1 MDNESPVTDLV
12 ASRGPIV
19 YVEDLSRPAVHDAD
33 RHHLERVLRLRPGD
47 TVVLCD
53 GRGSWRAASFGPS
66 LGWSA
71 DEQHQPRTE
80 PELTISVALPKGD
93 RADWLVQK
101 VTEIGIDRILVI
113 EADHSVVRWERSKVS
128 RQLERLARIVRAAA
142 AQSRRAWLPEVAG
155 PMTVDAAAQQP
166 GSVLAVPG
174 GGPISS
180 AHRNVMI
187 GPEGGWSATETGR
200 GLPTIGLGP
209 QVLRVETAATAAGTL
224 LVALRSGLVLP
235 PVAAPENAFG
245 G

>member
-1 MDNESPVTDLV
+1 MFSESPLTDLA
-12 ASRGPIV
+12 ASRGPVV
-19 YVEDLSRPAVHDAD
+19 YVEDLSSPALAAED
-33 RHHLERVLRLRPGD
+33 RHHLERVLRLRSGD
-47 TVVLCD
+47 TVLLSD

-66 LGWSA
+66 LSWIA
-71 DEQHQPRTE
+71 DGHHQDRAE

-93 RADWLVQK
+93 RADWLMQK

-113 EADHSVVRWERSKVS
+113 EADHSVVRWDRSKAP

-142 AQSRRAWLPEVAG
+142 AQSRRAWLPVVAG
-155 PMTVDAAAQQP
+155 PMTVEAAAQQP
-166 GSVLAVPG
+166 GSALAVPG
-174 GGPISS
+174 GGPIAP

-209 QVLRVETAATAAGTL
+209 QVLRVETAAMAAGTL
-224 LVALRSGLVLP
+224 LVAMRSGLVLP
-235 PVAAPENAFG
+235 PVAPSENAFG